1 MSEGSQMAFGAVLL
15 VAGLAAG
22 DRLGQ
27 ERVELAEEQAA
38 KMQQTLEGALRHDTA
53 LQQLRQRH
61 EALWAQHERLWQ
73 QQQALVAALQ
83 SMSDCVVPGAWM
95 DMGVVPVPDV
105 MRAGDLTGQPVE
117 D

>member
-1 MSEGSQMAFGAVLL
+1 MGDKSLMAFGAVLL

-27 ERVELAEEQAA
+27 ERVERAEGQAA
-38 KMQQTLEGALRHDTA
+38 KMQAALEKAHEHDAALRA
-53 LQQLRQRH
+53 LQQSVGALGTRYQRLQ
-61 EALWAQHERLWQ
+61 AQ
-73 QQQALVAALQ
+73 QQDLVGALQ
-83 SMSDCVVPGAWM
+83 SMADCVVPGAWM

-105 MRAGDLTGQPVE
+105 MRAGDLTGEPVR

>member
-1 MSEGSQMAFGAVLL
+1 MSEGSQMAFGAVLV

-22 DRLGQ
+22 EYLGQ
-27 ERVELAEEQAA
+27 ERVDRAEARVAE
-38 KMQQTLEGALRHDTA
+38 MQHTLEGSLRHDTA

-73 QQQALVAALQ
+73 QQQALVGALQ
-83 SMSDCVVPGAWM
+83 AMADCVVPGAWM
-95 DMGVVPVPDV
+95 DMGVVPLPDV
-105 MRAGDLTGQPVE
+105 MRAGDLTGEPVE